1 MPSARD
7 RQFPAVHQWSLIGIE
22 EPAKHLANSPGGLAQ
37 VLNEFGKMAI
47 ANFPAQDNQESLV
60 CSLPSPPPPCV

>member
-22 EPAKHLANSPGGLAQ
+22 EPAKHLANSPRGLAQ

-47 ANFPAQDNQESLV
+47 ANIPAQDHKAFLG
-60 CSLPSPPPPCV
+60 LFAA